1 MRPRVKEHRGGGN
14 LNNSDGGN
22 GDVSAAAA
30 TDDDDDDVNGDYA
43 SWLKQQ
49 ISSPAGQQ

>member
-1 MRPRVKEHRGGGN
+1 MRPRVKEHGGGN
-14 LNNSDGGN
+14 LNNSDGGK
-22 GDVSAAAA
+22 GDVSAAA

>member
-1 MRPRVKEHRGGGN
+1 MRPRVKEHGGGN

-22 GDVSAAAA
+22 GDVSAAAAA

>member
-1 MRPRVKEHRGGGN
+1 MRPRVKEHGGGGN

-22 GDVSAAAA
+22 GDVSAAA
-30 TDDDDDDVNGDYA
+30 TDDDDDYVNGDYA

>member
-1 MRPRVKEHRGGGN
+1 MRPRVKEHGGN

-30 TDDDDDDVNGDYA
+30 TDDDDDDDVNGDYA